1 MLSRAQY
8 LEYLQEYA
16 HCFKLTP
23 MIKLNHAVKK
33 VHYLPYL
40 EPAEREEWKN
50 KVGSLKKFFVEIVTK
65 S

>member
-1 MLSRAQY
+1 
-8 LEYLQEYA
+8 
-16 HCFKLTP
+16 